1 MTRRAR
7 LRFCVNAATFFLICC
22 ALVFFIF
29 PRFQDLTQGLA
40 AETSKPLP
48 AWFTLVSAIATWF
61 KYLGVFVAIGLGVL
75 GLMVIR
81 GYFDTFLPLMNLG
94 LLLLSM
100 AVVGLCFFVLYAP
113 TMLMTDGLLNPR

>member
-7 LRFCVNAATFFLICC
+7 FRFVVNAATFFLLCC

-48 AWFTLVSAIATWF
+48 AWFTLVTTLSTLF
-61 KYLGVFVAIGLGVL
+61 KYFGVFIAIGLGAL
-75 GLMVIR
+75 SLMVMR
-81 GYFDTFLPLMNLG
+81 GYFDTFLPFFNLG
-94 LLLLSM
+94 LLLVSV

>member
-7 LRFCVNAATFFLICC
+7 IRFCVNAATFFLICC

-29 PRFQDLTQGLA
+29 PRFQDLTQGIA
-40 AETSKPLP
+40 TSTDQPLP
-48 AWFTLVSAIATWF
+48 AWFSLVSTLATWF

-75 GLMVIR
+75 CLMVVR
-81 GYFDTFLPLMNLG
+81 GYFDTFLPFMSVG
-94 LLLLSM
+94 LILASV

-113 TMLMTDGLLNPR
+113 TMLLVNPR